1 MDALGTLRG
10 VAGHIPPARS
20 STLDGKTL
28 PRCRATAHARFTL
41 RALSTVTLTMSF
53 DDLRGSKP
61 STDIVDIELDVRILA
76 ALVEEGVETSADDSE
91 LLARLESADTM
102 ASGVETRLDDLL
114 GTLDDLLSALEP
126 KDSDNTQ
133 VDAIP
138 QPERPTS
145 EES

>member
-1 MDALGTLRG
+1 
-10 VAGHIPPARS
+10 
-20 STLDGKTL
+20 
-28 PRCRATAHARFTL
+28 
-41 RALSTVTLTMSF
+41 MSF